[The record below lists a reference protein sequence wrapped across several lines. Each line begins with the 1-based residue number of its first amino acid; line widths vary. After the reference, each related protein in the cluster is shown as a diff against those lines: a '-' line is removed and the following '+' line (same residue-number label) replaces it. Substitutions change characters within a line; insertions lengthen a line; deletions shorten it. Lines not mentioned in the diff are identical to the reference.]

1 MGKKTYIIPEVEIY
15 MMEGMK
21 LLDDFSEKTNDAP
34 VINNG
39 ELDSN
44 SSTFEED
51 MTSAKGL
58 WDED

>member
-1 MGKKTYIIPEVEIY
+1 

-21 LLDDFSEKTNDAP
+21 LRDDFSEKTNDAP